1 MRSWLLRLAAIT
13 LVVGLPP
20 AVRTE
25 SALACSCGE
34 PPGLWESVEDA
45 TAVFAGRV
53 VALESRGN
61 TFAVDVTFAV
71 SRVWKGPAA
80 PELVAYTRSL
90 GAGDCGYPLELEEE
104 YLVYAYDEALEIWLC
119 TRTTRLMYAEYD
131 LEALGEGRVPVAG
144 ATGEVEVVVP
154 PPPGAPNVGIG
165 ATASHGAAAAL
176 FAMVAVVLAGASFAA
191 VSRRRARR
199 T

>member
-1 MRSWLLRLAAIT
+1 M
-13 LVVGLPP
+13 
-20 AVRTE
+20 
-25 SALACSCGE
+25 
-34 PPGLWESVEDA
+34 
-45 TAVFAGRV
+45 
-53 VALESRGN
+53 
-61 TFAVDVTFAV
+61 
-71 SRVWKGPAA
+71 
-80 PELVAYTRSL
+80 VAYTRSL

-131 LEALGEGRVPVAG
+131 LEALGEGHVPVAG
-144 ATGEVEVVVP
+144 ATGDVEIVVP